1 MKSVAVSIF
10 CIVVSG
16 GIGAV
21 AGWSAGAWL
30 GLAGV
35 AAALVAVA
43 VGLPVAVAIFAGVT
57 PVMRALGWSK

>member
-1 MKSVAVSIF
+1 MKSVAVSIL

-16 GIGAV
+16 GLGAL
-21 AGWSAGAWL
+21 AGWSAGTWL
-30 GLAGV
+30 DVGGV

-43 VGLPVAVAIFAGVT
+43 IGLPVAVAIFAAIA